1 VVEENK
7 RSLFLGL
14 MKKTSHEAEGFCAAV
29 GCGHLGAE
37 VCGGQEPDEGFGLG
51 HVLQA

>member
-1 VVEENK
+1 MRGDGDVVVAGG
-7 RSLFLGL
+7 FI
-14 MKKTSHEAEGFCAAV
+14 EAEGFCAAV